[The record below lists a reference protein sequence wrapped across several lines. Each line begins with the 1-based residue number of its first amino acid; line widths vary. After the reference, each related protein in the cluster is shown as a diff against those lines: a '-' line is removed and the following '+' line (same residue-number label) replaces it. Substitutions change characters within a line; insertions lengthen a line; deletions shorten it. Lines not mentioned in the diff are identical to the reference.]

1 MRERGPRPGRGPRTS
16 LVQAIVRHRPRSD
29 EPTVEGE
36 RAGFPDDLPDAPY
49 DPELAEAALE
59 VGELLDLFPDEL
71 DELHPRLTRPLDE
84 DWFAGGD
91 EPD

>member
-1 MRERGPRPGRGPRTS
+1 
-16 LVQAIVRHRPRSD
+16 
-29 EPTVEGE
+29 
-36 RAGFPDDLPDAPY
+36 
-49 DPELAEAALE
+49 
-59 VGELLDLFPDEL
+59 LLDLFPDEL